1 MLKKKAFFS
10 AQRFRIMTETLRLDS
25 SDVARALNVSHP
37 TVSRIRMGHSQPS
50 GATAKLIQVL
60 WPKWWP
66 FLTEQ
71 TNELPEV

>member
-1 MLKKKAFFS
+1 MSPDLNRYAF
-10 AQRFRIMTETLRLDS
+10 
-25 SDVARALNVSHP
+25 
-37 TVSRIRMGHSQPS
+37 
-50 GATAKLIQVL
+50 L

>member
-1 MLKKKAFFS
+1 MMVTMLDEY
-10 AQRFRIMTETLRLDS
+10 QGLTDDM
-25 SDVARALNVSHP
+25 
-37 TVSRIRMGHSQPS
+37 MGHSQPS
-50 GATAKLIQVL
+50 GPTAKLIQVL